1 MRYQLVLQFEANT
14 MDDFTSE
21 PVNEYYDDFATAN
34 TNGIRQADSF
44 RLADPSRRNQ
54 FKKLI

>member
-14 MDDFTSE
+14 MDD
-21 PVNEYYDDFATAN
+21 NEYYDDFATAN

-44 RLADPSRRNQ
+44 RLAGPSRRNQ
-54 FKKLI
+54 FKKLT